1 MGNTTDTFVSLVED
15 FEDGEVLFDEIL
27 EPMAR
32 NGFVSEIS
40 EGITAVID
48 NKALE
53 VLVIASI
60 GTIKMLATN
69 DDSGEEIL
77 EEYDQ
82 DTYLWNLSE

>member
-1 MGNTTDTFVSLVED
+1 MGNTTDTVVSLVED
-15 FEDGEVLFDEIL
+15 FEDGEVLFDELL

-40 EGITAVID
+40 EGITSVID